1 MRSETD
7 RRRIEQFMIQMGA
20 RVRGPAR
27 IYITGGGSAVIEG
40 WRTMTIDLDLKAL
53 PEPAGWFEAI
63 ADLKERIDMN
73 VELASPDDFIPPLPG
88 WQERS
93 PLIARHG
100 QVEFCHYDFC
110 SQALAK
116 LERGHERDLL
126 DATAMVERGLI
137 TRERLWQLFQEIE
150 PNLIRYPAIEPSAF
164 RAAVETFCAIK
175 P

>member
-1 MRSETD
+1 MV
-7 RRRIEQFMIQMGA
+7 QMGA
-20 RVRGPAR
+20 RVRGPAK
-27 IYITGGGSAVIEG
+27 IYITGGGTAVIEG
-40 WRTMTIDLDLKAL
+40 WRAMTVDLDLKAL

-93 PLIARHG
+93 PLVARHG
-100 QVEFCHYDFC
+100 QVEFYHYDFY

-116 LERGHERDLL
+116 LERGHERDVL
-126 DATAMVERGLI
+126 DANAMAERGLI
-137 TRERLWQLFQEIE
+137 ARERLWQLFQEIE
-150 PNLIRYPAIEPSAF
+150 PALIRYPAIEPKAF
-164 RAAVETFCAIK
+164 RAAVATFCAII